1 MGEVRPYGKSG
12 HAYLR
17 YEHAPEVWGAAGAAR
32 GLAAYRMIA
41 GGTVAFAG
49 LPTMADD
56 TTSMRLRILAADE
69 DEEVLRTID
78 ELLARLG
85 HTVCAHA
92 VTLSQASE
100 HIARE
105 DPDLSVVAVD
115 ADDEHA
121 LELIE
126 EINEY
131 ARGPVIA
138 LLGEHTP
145 EFISAAA
152 QRGIDAFA
160 RPRFLDEVQGAI
172 ELAVRRRAETARL
185 AEQVEQLET
194 ALERRGTIER
204 AKGILMERHGVDER
218 QAFELLRRQARSS
231 NRRVVELAHAVAE
244 GHALLPGPAD

>member
-1 MGEVRPYGKSG
+1 MG
-12 HAYLR
+12 
-17 YEHAPEVWGAAGAAR
+17 
-32 GLAAYRMIA
+32 
-41 GGTVAFAG
+41 
-49 LPTMADD
+49 DD
-56 TTSMRLRILAADE
+56 TTAKSLRILAADE
-69 DEEVLRTID
+69 DEETLRRID

-85 HTVCAHA
+85 HTVTAHA
-92 VTLSQASE
+92 VTLAQASE
-100 HIARE
+100 LIARE

-121 LELIE
+121 LALIE
-126 EINEY
+126 EIGEY

-138 LLGEHTP
+138 LLGDHQP

-172 ELAVRRRAETARL
+172 ELAVRRRAEALRL

-218 QAFELLRRQARSS
+218 GAFELLRRQARRS
-231 NRRVVELAHAVAE
+231 NRRVVEIARAVGD
-244 GHALLPGPAD
+244 GHALLPGQAE